1 MTREEVAAKLRARA
15 KLFAFEDKRIGI
27 YADTQ
32 VVTLLLTAATM
43 IEEGNGKVSTPA
55 HVQDSGPVQVRLLP

>member
-1 MTREEVAAKLRARA
+1 MQRNEVVEKLRARA
-15 KLFAFEDKRIGI
+15 KLFAFEDKHIGI

-43 IEEGNGKVSTPA
+43 IEEGHGTVPD
-55 HVQDSGPVQVRLLP
+55 HVQDLHPVQIRLVP

>member
-15 KLFAFEDKRIGI
+15 KLFAVEDKHIGI

-43 IEEGNGKVSTPA
+43 IEEGHGTLPS
-55 HVQDSGPVQVRLLP
+55 HVQDRCPLQIRLIP